1 MKLWQKIFL
10 SALALI
16 ILAIDITAGVLLA
29 SNHRLMIEREQGK
42 AAEQHYYLTATIQN
56 RMVYERLRQKK
67 LLLTA
72 DSIDS
77 ILRSMVSSQQQ
88 DIDGIAIFRDNT
100 EVGSY
105 QSAPLTDT
113 FREQV
118 LQSEDDTPL
127 SMILEHSEHSYILTG
142 SPVTM
147 QGIRYTVFTL
157 SDISAVYDTL
167 DSQLQFVRFVSLAFA
182 CLIGIVLILVVFHL
196 LSPLNRINTS
206 IRRIAAGQYKLRLPE
221 KGGQEFRR
229 LSQNVNKMAASI
241 ETNIEAVQA
250 LADSRKQFIDNL
262 THEMKTPL
270 TSILGFAD
278 LLRIQRSITEQQ
290 RQEYAGIIV
299 EETRRLQ
306 TLSGKLMELITTNN
320 SRLDLEPI
328 ALEELFADISQAVA
342 PLLHRHRQRLVCH
355 AEDVTLS
362 LDRVLAQSLLYN
374 LIDNASKASPEGAEI
389 LLACTREAGRVTISV
404 TDHGIGMQKE
414 EICRITEPFYMVDK
428 SRSRKAGGAGLG
440 LALCLEIARRHG
452 AELQIASQP
461 GKGTTVEIVFPAGIA
476 FSAEKEGI
484 L

>member
-42 AAEQHYYLTATIQN
+42 AAERHYYLTATIQN

-72 DSIDS
+72 ETIDG

-88 DIDGIAIFRDNT
+88 DIDGVAVFRDDT
-100 EVGSY
+100 EVSSY
-105 QSAPLTDT
+105 QSAPLTAA

-127 SMILEHSEHSYILTG
+127 SLILDYEEHAYILTG

-147 QGIRYTVFTL
+147 QGVRYTVFTL

-182 CLIGIVLILVVFHL
+182 CLIGIVLILVVFRL

-241 ETNIEAVQA
+241 ETNIETVQA

-262 THEMKTPL
+262 AHEMKTPL

-328 ALEELFADISQAVA
+328 ALEELFADISQAV
-342 PLLHRHRQRLVCH
+342 CH

-362 LDRVLAQSLLYN
+362 LDRVLTHSLLYN
-374 LIDNASKASPEGAEI
+374 LIDNASKASPEEAEI
-389 LLACTREAGRVTISV
+389 LLTCTRKAGRVTISV
-404 TDHGIGMQKE
+404 TDHGIGMQRE
-414 EICRITEPFYMVDK
+414 EIRRITEPFYMVDK

-461 GKGTTVEIVFPAGIA
+461 GKGTTVEIVFPAEIT
-476 FSAEKEGI
+476 SLAEKEGI

>member
-1 MKLWQKIFL
+1 
-10 SALALI
+10 
-16 ILAIDITAGVLLA
+16 
-29 SNHRLMIEREQGK
+29 
-42 AAEQHYYLTATIQN
+42 
-56 RMVYERLRQKK
+56 
-67 LLLTA
+67 
-72 DSIDS
+72 
-77 ILRSMVSSQQQ
+77 
-88 DIDGIAIFRDNT
+88 
-100 EVGSY
+100 
-105 QSAPLTDT
+105 
-113 FREQV
+113 
-118 LQSEDDTPL
+118 
-127 SMILEHSEHSYILTG
+127 
-142 SPVTM
+142 M
-147 QGIRYTVFTL
+147 QGVRYTVFTL

-182 CLIGIVLILVVFHL
+182 CLIGIVLILVVFRL

-241 ETNIEAVQA
+241 ETNIETVQA

-262 THEMKTPL
+262 AHEMKTPL

-328 ALEELFADISQAVA
+328 ALEELFADISQAVT
-342 PLLHRHRQRLVCH
+342 PLLHRRRQRLVCH

-362 LDRVLAQSLLYN
+362 LDRVLTHSLLYN
-374 LIDNASKASPEGAEI
+374 LIDNASKASPEEAEI
-389 LLACTREAGRVTISV
+389 LLTCTRKAGRVTISV
-404 TDHGIGMQKE
+404 TDHGIGMQRE
-414 EICRITEPFYMVDK
+414 EIRRITEPFYMVDK

-461 GKGTTVEIVFPAGIA
+461 GKGTTVEIVFPAEIT
-476 FSAEKEGI
+476 SLAEKEGI